1 MIKFSLHVC
10 LSRFVLFS
18 IEKNEFTNEFFEDDI
33 YFQIDTD
40 GSGTIDFEEFVKI
53 MT

>member
-1 MIKFSLHVC
+1 MIQFSTLLC
-10 LSRFVLFS
+10 TFFYC
-18 IEKNEFTNEFFEDDI
+18 KNKFTNEFFEDDI
-33 YFQIDTD
+33 YFQIDID